1 MPPGKTRTPKQGKRY
16 HLELSLTSAFFW
28 SLGLFFLLGWIFV
41 LGILVGRGFLPEGV
55 KHLTELRSQITRL
68 QEMVSNKKP
77 SDLDV
82 IKKPDKDPKFAFYDE
97 LSQKKE
103 EMAKTIKQPIKKTAK
118 EEVTNEIKP
127 IVKKVVAP
135 PEQDKPIEPV
145 KDGPKYTV
153 QIASLDSEV
162 KAIRMA
168 NQMVDRGYPA
178 YYVKAHVKG
187 RTYFRVRCGK
197 FESRKEAGE
206 FERLLARREKA
217 KGFVTRVDR

>member
-1 MPPGKTRTPKQGKRY
+1 MPPGKTRTPNKGKRY
-16 HLELSLTSAFFW
+16 NLELSLTSVFFW

-82 IKKPDKDPKFAFYDE
+82 IKNPDKDPKFAFYDE

-118 EEVTNEIKP
+118 EEVANEIKP
-127 IVKKVVAP
+127 IVKKAVAL

-145 KDGPKYTV
+145 KAGPKYTV

-187 RTYFRVRCGK
+187 RIYFRVRCGK